1 MLRYFKL
8 WLSIGCLMVLAVLY
22 LSLTPAPPEIN
33 IEFEYL
39 DKVEHFSAYF
49 ILMFWFA
56 QLYKTSRVRLFY
68 VFFFV
73 SMGVILE
80 ILQGLGG
87 IRFFEYSDMLANT
100 SGIVLAWLITKTR
113 LNNLLLS
120 FEKILFGWFSN

>member
-8 WLSIGCLMVLAVLY
+8 WVSIGYLMVLAVLY
-22 LSLTPAPPEIN
+22 LSLAPAPPEIS
-33 IEFEYL
+33 IEFEYI
-39 DKVEHFSAYF
+39 DKLEHFLAYF

-73 SMGVILE
+73 VMGITLE

-87 IRFFEYSDMLANT
+87 IRFFEYSDMLAN
-100 SGIVLAWLITKTR
+100 SFGVFIAYFITKSK
-113 LNNLLLS
+113 LSDVLFFFENKLL
-120 FEKILFGWFSN
+120 K

>member
-1 MLRYFKL
+1 
-8 WLSIGCLMVLAVLY
+8 MVLAVLY

-33 IEFEYL
+33 IEFEYI
-39 DKVEHFSAYF
+39 DKVEHFLAYF

-100 SGIVLAWLITKTR
+100 SGVVLAWLITKTR

-120 FEKILFGWFSN
+120 FEKIIIRLV

>member
-1 MLRYFKL
+1 MLRYFNL

-22 LSLTPAPPEIN
+22 LSLTPTPPEIN
-33 IEFEYL
+33 IEFEYI
-39 DKVEHFSAYF
+39 DKVEHFLAYF

-100 SGIVLAWLITKTR
+100 SGVVLAWLITKTR

-120 FEKILFGWFSN
+120 FEKIIIRLV